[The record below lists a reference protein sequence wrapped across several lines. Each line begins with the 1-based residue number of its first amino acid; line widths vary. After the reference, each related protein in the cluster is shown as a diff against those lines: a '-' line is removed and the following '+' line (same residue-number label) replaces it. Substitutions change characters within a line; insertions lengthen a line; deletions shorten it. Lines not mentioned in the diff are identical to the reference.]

1 MPYTNHSHASLDM
14 MDDPDSTGPVSAKLD
29 TARLSTLGKGE
40 GARITD
46 RHNASEAASRAQA
59 NARRRT
65 ASRKRV
71 QGKHLPDYARQ
82 GDAARRPGR
91 HHRVLL
97 VVLVVVG
104 ALLLVG
110 VSAGVRSCASS
121 MTLPS
126 EEDVVTGLDAGT
138 GTQGA
143 SQSSSDD
150 AQRVT
155 ADNGVSY
162 ELAQAA
168 DGTWQVSYE
177 NGASVLFT
185 LEGTPV
191 CLLTRANTLVVPE
204 NLAGGGWDVVA
215 FTLVDGSEASQ
226 VVGEDGKPVTGDGS
240 VEQAEIDGSTLRLV
254 LSDGTSRDVAL

>member
-1 MPYTNHSHASLDM
+1 MPYTNYSRASLDM

-29 TARLSTLGKGE
+29 TGRLSTLGRGE

-46 RHNASEAASRAQA
+46 RHNASEAAARAQA
-59 NARRRT
+59 QAERRA

-71 QGKHLPDYARQ
+71 QGKHLPGYARH
-82 GDAARRPGR
+82 GGAARLKGGHR
-91 HHRVLL
+91 RVLV

-104 ALLLVG
+104 VLLLVG
-110 VSAGVRSCASS
+110 ASVGVRSCASS

-138 GTQGA
+138 GTQGG
-143 SQSSSDD
+143 SRSSSDD
-150 AQRVT
+150 ATHVT
-155 ADNGVSY
+155 ADNGVAY
-162 ELAQAA
+162 ELTQSA

-177 NGASVLFT
+177 NGASVLFS

-191 CLLTRANTLVVPE
+191 CLLARGNTLVVPE
-204 NLAGGGWDVVA
+204 NLAGGGWDVMA

-226 VVGEDGKPVTGDGS
+226 VMGDDGLPVTGDGS
-240 VEQAEIDGSTLRLV
+240 VEQATIDGSTLRLT
-254 LSDGTSRDVAL
+254 LSDGTSCDVAL